1 MGIQG
6 IRTLLREHKGNLV
19 ENTQVRKNT
28 GFWRIHM
35 RSVLCKIPLCNRCLN
50 ICLPFC
56 APAESCSFY
65 FIFCIFVM
73 YFGRRKKFGSK
84 KAILFYFFPTCF
96 FIFFKSAVLMIF
108 QQYTT
113 DSTQNEYDIDRHC
126 SNSTISVGVVLKC
139 HQK

>member
-1 MGIQG
+1 MCLKK
-6 IRTLLREHKGNLV
+6 TLLHRQTN
-19 ENTQVRKNT
+19 R
-28 GFWRIHM
+28 HM

-139 HQK
+139 HQNQLFKKVIGKLKI